1 MSFIHV
7 QLNKEVRTVAEVV
20 RQTKYKKLRRMVPG
34 CKQQQPHCLATCFA
48 TRSRFLCPTFYVA
61 AADTVVVG
69 GAAVVASSKSKSEAT
84 CVLCL
89 KLPAEQRLG

>member
-1 MSFIHV
+1 M
-7 QLNKEVRTVAEVV
+7 
-20 RQTKYKKLRRMVPG
+20 
-34 CKQQQPHCLATCFA
+34 
-48 TRSRFLCPTFYVA
+48 
-61 AADTVVVG
+61 AADTVVGVVD

>member
-1 MSFIHV
+1 
-7 QLNKEVRTVAEVV
+7 
-20 RQTKYKKLRRMVPG
+20 MVPG
-34 CKQQQPHCLATCFA
+34 CKQRQQQQQAYCLATCFA

-61 AADTVVVG
+61 AADIVVV
-69 GAAVVASSKSKSEAT
+69 VVASSKSKSEAT